1 MKITQLLFLL
11 TSIAF
16 STHSFANESNNPS
29 DDVQEKLGSQYSQIA
44 YEYLTLHKDKNIF
57 TYEKNINEKYT
68 QEEFKRLYT
77 RQFNTNYKYYSL
89 MIKNH
94 PEEFKKTVSLL
105 NKIRETNKPCPH
117 NGLINQCLFSRSQF
131 LDFNIKLS
139 SMILNGESKP
149 EIDRIFKSK
158 KLEEKQFQLLKNMLI
173 EQATRTK
180 L

>member
-16 STHSFANESNNPS
+16 STNSFANESNNAS
-29 DDVQEKLGSQYSQIA
+29 DDVQEMIGSQYSQIA
-44 YEYLTLHKDKNIF
+44 YEYFTLHKDKNIF
-57 TYEKNINEKYT
+57 IDEKNINEKYT
-68 QEEFKRLYT
+68 QEEFK
-77 RQFNTNYKYYSL
+77 
-89 MIKNH
+89 
-94 PEEFKKTVSLL
+94 KTISLL

>member
-16 STHSFANESNNPS
+16 STNSFANESNNPS
-29 DDVQEKLGSQYSQIA
+29 DDVQEMLGSQYSQIA

-57 TYEKNINEKYT
+57 IDEKNINEKYT

-94 PEEFKKTVSLL
+94 PEEFKKT
-105 NKIRETNKPCPH
+105 
-117 NGLINQCLFSRSQF
+117 
-131 LDFNIKLS
+131 
-139 SMILNGESKP
+139 
-149 EIDRIFKSK
+149 
-158 KLEEKQFQLLKNMLI
+158 
-173 EQATRTK
+173 
-180 L
+180 

>member
-1 MKITQLLFLL
+1 
-11 TSIAF
+11 
-16 STHSFANESNNPS
+16 
-29 DDVQEKLGSQYSQIA
+29 
-44 YEYLTLHKDKNIF
+44 
-57 TYEKNINEKYT
+57 
-68 QEEFKRLYT
+68 
-77 RQFNTNYKYYSL
+77 FNTNYKYYSL

-94 PEEFKKTVSLL
+94 PEEFKKRISLL
-105 NKIRETNKPCPH
+105 NEIRETNKPCPH

-173 EQATRTK
+173 EQGTRTK